1 MTIAKAPRKPNRL
14 TGVDGLKAAVSATAV
29 AVTIGGWGWLTS
41 QNPVEAVVSTPAII
55 VESPL
60 VERQPLPAWL
70 SQPPSLPVLPTVAPL
85 DIPSRENVA
94 NAPAAPAVSAPAA
107 PAVSAPPPV
116 PPAPAV
122 NVPPPAPPPPPA
134 PTLREVS
141 IPAPAPAPAPAAR
154 TRSSR

>member
-1 MTIAKAPRKPNRL
+1 MTVAKAPRKPNRL
-14 TGVDGLKAAVSATAV
+14 TGVDGLKAAISATAV

-41 QNPVEAVVSTPAII
+41 QNPVEATVSTPSII
-55 VESPL
+55 IESPL

-70 SQPPSLPVLPTVAPL
+70 SQPPSMPVLPTVAPL

-94 NAPAAPAVSAPAA
+94 NASAA

-116 PPAPAV
+116 PLAPAV
-122 NVPPPAPPPPPA
+122 SVPPPALPPPPA

-141 IPAPAPAPAPAAR
+141 VPAPASAPAPAAR

>member
-1 MTIAKAPRKPNRL
+1 MTVAKAPRKPNRL
-14 TGVDGLKAAVSATAV
+14 TGVDGLKAAISATAV

-41 QNPVEAVVSTPAII
+41 QNPVEATVSTPSII

-70 SQPPSLPVLPTVAPL
+70 AQPPAMPVLPTVVPL

-94 NAPAAPAVSAPAA
+94 NASAA

-122 NVPPPAPPPPPA
+122 SVPPPVPPAPPA

-141 IPAPAPAPAPAAR
+141 VPAPASAPAPAAR